1 MGEPLLGIKWF
12 CLWVCLFVVL
22 TIICKFMAAS
32 RAVDHRFIMSNLEWV
47 MIILRFAT
55 VVFAVLSLLW
65 SAVAW
70 IIT

>member
-1 MGEPLLGIKWF
+1 MGEPILAIKWF
-12 CLWVCLFVVL
+12 CLWVCVFIVL
-22 TIICKFMAAS
+22 TIICRYMAVS
-32 RAVDHRFIMSNLEWV
+32 RVINHRFFMSNLEMV